1 MDIAELKARAEELGI
16 TSLAQFY
23 TSKAKYD
30 PEHFAAYSAALQA
43 LLQRQRFMAPPSAAP
58 GD

>member
-1 MDIAELKARAEELGI
+1 MPSTTELKAKVEALGI

-30 PEHFAAYSAALQA
+30 PDGFREDSAKLRA
-43 LLQRQRFMAPPSAAP
+43 LLESKHFLP
-58 GD
+58 

>member
-1 MDIAELKARAEELGI
+1 MEIPELKARAEELGI

-30 PEHFAAYSAALQA
+30 PEHFAAFSAAMEALLVRQA
-43 LLQRQRFMAPPSAAP
+43 FLQRQA
-58 GD
+58 GK